1 MTLSAMYIRHNHVIA
16 DPDRNAMKDNKLIEM
31 RVFKLVVDTG
41 GFTAAAHALGS
52 SQPFVSQTITNME
65 RRLGVRLLHRST
77 RGQRL
82 TEEGEQFLAS
92 CTRIL
97 DDIEQAEAAITSAK
111 GDTSG
116 DLRVSAPLAFGLDQI
131 VPKLPHYLA
140 ENPRLNLHLALTDT
154 LANLIEDNVDVA
166 IRMGKLTDSSLKSR
180 KLCDLQRIVVA
191 SPAYIARHGMP
202 TTPEAL
208 HEHNCL
214 MWEGFQAHLN
224 RWPFLASDQRIHIPV
239 QGNFRSTSGQT
250 LFELCVAGVGIMRL
264 GNHLALPAIEK
275 GILVPVLSDYRAQDD
290 TAFHAVFLPERELLP
305 RIRGFVDYLV
315 EVFRTPPWISADS
328 L

>member
-1 MTLSAMYIRHNHVIA
+1 
-16 DPDRNAMKDNKLIEM
+16 M
-31 RVFKLVVDTG
+31 RVFKLVVETG

-52 SQPFVSQTITNME
+52 SQPFISQTITNME
-65 RRLGVRLLHRST
+65 RRLGVHLLHRST

-82 TEEGEQFLAS
+82 TEEGEQFLAA

-97 DDIEQAEAAITSAK
+97 DDIENAEAAITSAK
-111 GDTSG
+111 EDTSG

-131 VPKLPHYLA
+131 VPRLPHYLA
-140 ENPRLNLHLALTDT
+140 ENPRLNLHLALTDS

-191 SPAYIARHGMP
+191 APAYLASRGEP
-202 TTPEAL
+202 RTPEAL
-208 HEHNCL
+208 DDHNCL
-214 MWEGFQAHLN
+214 MWEGSQSHLN
-224 RWPFLASDQRIHIPV
+224 RWPFTVAGQRIHLPV
-239 QGNFRSTSGQT
+239 RGNFRSTSGQT

-264 GNHLALPAIEK
+264 GNHLALPAIDK
-275 GILVPVLSDYRAQDD
+275 GILVPLLSAYQARDE

-315 EVFRTPPWISADS
+315 ETFRVPPWEARDLS
-328 L
+328 